1 MKTDCIRDLLHAE
14 TTVEDS
20 ENRDFDSAFASDLM
34 SDALAMIRNSPESTV
49 LITGLCNIQALNTAE
64 MLDIHLVVL
73 VRNKK
78 LDESIRN
85 AARQKGIAI
94 LSTACTMYEACGI
107 LYGNGLKGIS
117 NAVDIS

>member
-1 MKTDCIRDLLHAE
+1 MNTDQIRELLHADI
-14 TTVEDS
+14 TVEDK
-20 ENRDFDSAFASDLM
+20 ENRDFNAAFASDLM

-49 LITGLCNIQALNTAE
+49 LITGLCNVQALNTAE

-78 LDESIRN
+78 LNPDICQ
-85 AARQKGIAI
+85 AAQERGIAV

-107 LYGNGLKGIS
+107 LYGNGLKGIAHGNNLS
-117 NAVDIS
+117 

>member
-1 MKTDCIRDLLHAE
+1 MMKTDDIRDLLHAQV
-14 TTVEDS
+14 TVEDP
-20 ENRDFDSAFASDLM
+20 ENRDFHAAFASDLM

-78 LDESIRN
+78 LDQNIYN
-85 AARQKGIAI
+85 AAKQKGIAI
-94 LSTACTMYEACGI
+94 LSTAYTMYEACGI
-107 LYGNGLKGIS
+107 LYSRGLKGITL
-117 NAVDIS
+117 

>member
-1 MKTDCIRDLLHAE
+1 MKTDCIRELLHAE
-14 TTVEDS
+14 ITVEDN

-49 LITGLCNIQALNTAE
+49 LITGLCNIQALNTAD

-78 LDESIRN
+78 LDDSIRN
-85 AARQKGIAI
+85 AAKLKGIAI
-94 LSTACTMYEACGI
+94 LSTAYTMYEACGI
-107 LYGNGLKGIS
+107 LYNHGLKGITHEI
-117 NAVDIS
+117 DIS